1 MQTPINELAF
11 NTIEWLDLCWF
22 FFFHFCLLIKS
33 VVGFAEVN
41 LIDAVAR
48 ALLKNDYFNSCASLS
63 IRFKIETCSGVNNN
77 TVAVIYN
84 RRKRRRL
91 SARHII
97 IENVRQIRV
106 HRMTGIFQTNTT
118 DVKSKRMSQLNN
130 NHCQY
135 IDIQYC
141 LYLLSPFFLLVFLS
155 CFGKSDTFSMFQY
168 FWLAS
173 SVSHFPPVPP
183 TQFHSNEVFGTLM
196 IISQQ
201 MSRND
206 AGKTKHF
213 AGKRSRRRK
222 GVKERDVCV
231 CVCSYGALFTRK
243 IDENTLSRN
252 TKS

>member
-141 LYLLSPFFLLVFLS
+141 LYLLSPFLFCWCSFPVLGNPTHFQ
-155 CFGKSDTFSMFQY
+155 CFNISGWHRVCLISHQFPQHNFILTRC
-168 FWLAS
+168 
-173 SVSHFPPVPP
+173 SVH
-183 TQFHSNEVFGTLM
+183 
-196 IISQQ
+196 
-201 MSRND
+201 
-206 AGKTKHF
+206 
-213 AGKRSRRRK
+213 
-222 GVKERDVCV
+222 
-231 CVCSYGALFTRK
+231 
-243 IDENTLSRN
+243 
-252 TKS
+252 